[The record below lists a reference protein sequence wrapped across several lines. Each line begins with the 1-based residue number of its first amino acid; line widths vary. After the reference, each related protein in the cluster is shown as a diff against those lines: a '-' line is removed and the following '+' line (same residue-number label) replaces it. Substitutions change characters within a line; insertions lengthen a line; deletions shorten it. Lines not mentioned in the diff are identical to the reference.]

1 MGVGQQLYGLLH
13 MWQGRRRRRAVAAAA
28 AARLS
33 ALRRSGAC
41 GSSRTLMVQQHDWL
55 LLGHPVVASGSAAQ
69 RSALQHQWL
78 PLIHGFRLLLITVPV
93 LNCSHRVLIGLFG
106 KEHRQPSQTQTEPL
120 LRHSFPHCTASKTP
134 EPIAE
139 SSSTAVRDFVRNIP
153 SRTAR
158 ARPRWSSH
166 TAGVS
171 NRAMGAGLIRAALQP
186 RSSHATAA
194 GSAGTSP
201 SAA

>member
-78 PLIHGFRLLLITVPV
+78 PLIHGFRLLQITVLV
-93 LNCSHRVLIGLFG
+93 LNCSHGLLIGLFSSLD
-106 KEHRQPSQTQTEPL
+106 RSTASQTQTEPL

-139 SSSTAVRDFVRNIP
+139 SSSTAVRDFVRNTP
-153 SRTAR
+153 SRTAC
-158 ARPRWSSH
+158 ASPDWSSH

-171 NRAMGAGLIRAALQP
+171 NRAMEQA
-186 RSSHATAA
+186 
-194 GSAGTSP
+194 
-201 SAA
+201 